1 MGLRFHR
8 SIRLLPGLRVNLSK
22 SGIGLSAGGHGATYS
37 VGPNGERS
45 TIGVPGTGG
54 SYLRWR
60 SRRRMAERGSG
71 WGALVTLA
79 WAAFAVLV
87 LFLLFEH

>member
-1 MGLRFHR
+1 MGLLSHHP
-8 SIRLLPGLRVNLSK
+8 IRLLSWLRMNLSK
-22 SGIGLSAGGHGATYS
+22 SGVGLSAGGHGVTYS
-37 VGPNGERS
+37 IGPKGERS
-45 TIGVPGTGG
+45 MIGVPRTGG

-71 WGALVTLA
+71 WGTLVTLA

>member
-1 MGLRFHR
+1 MGLLSHHP
-8 SIRLLPGLRVNLSK
+8 IRLLSWLRMNVSK
-22 SGIGLSAGGHGATYS
+22 SGIGLSADGRGITHS
-37 VGPNGERS
+37 IGPKGERS